1 MRTVEI
7 VTASTLML
15 LSAWFMVL
23 ALELPIGWEAG
34 EGPGGGA
41 FPFWLSLG
49 VFACAALVLIRE
61 IRAPA
66 SLKRNARVFI
76 HRAASGQLAAALGGL
91 TAMVVAT
98 PIVGAY
104 VAIPAF
110 MIAYLKVIGK
120 TGWLVAVSLA
130 VGTILFMFF
139 FFEVAL
145 KILLP
150 KGFTEPLFF
159 PLYAMFF

>member
-1 MRTVEI
+1 
-7 VTASTLML
+7 
-15 LSAWFMVL
+15 
-23 ALELPIGWEAG
+23 
-34 EGPGGGA
+34 
-41 FPFWLSLG
+41 
-49 VFACAALVLIRE
+49 
-61 IRAPA
+61 
-66 SLKRNARVFI
+66 
-76 HRAASGQLAAALGGL
+76 
-91 TAMVVAT
+91 
-98 PIVGAY
+98 
-104 VAIPAF
+104 

-139 FFEVAL
+139 FFKVAL